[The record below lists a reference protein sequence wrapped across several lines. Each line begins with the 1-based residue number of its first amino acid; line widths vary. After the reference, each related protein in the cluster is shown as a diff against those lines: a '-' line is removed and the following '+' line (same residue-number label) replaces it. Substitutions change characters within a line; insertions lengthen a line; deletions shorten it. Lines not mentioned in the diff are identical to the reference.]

1 MGDAKHEVITHKKIL
16 EFWFSEPVNKKWFKS
31 SLDFDREILTKYF
44 SIWAQAKANQLD
56 KWQAYAESSLA
67 LVIVLDQFPLNMFRG
82 TAKCFSTEDKAIS
95 VARKAILSGFD
106 KLLSIDQN
114 AFLYIPFM
122 HSENLDDQIYSVK
135 LFEQTGLES
144 NIRFA
149 KHHKS
154 IIEMFSRFPHRNK
167 ILKRKSTPEELEY
180 LASPQAFK
188 G

>member
-1 MGDAKHEVITHKKIL
+1 MGDAKHDAITHKTIL
-16 EFWFSEPVNKKWFKS
+16 DFWFSEPANKKWFKS
-31 SLDFDREILTKYF
+31 SSDFDREILTKYF
-44 SIWAQAKANQLD
+44 SIWAQARANQLD
-56 KWQAYAESSLA
+56 KWQESPESSLA

-95 VARKAILSGFD
+95 VSRKAISNEFD
-106 KLLSIDQN
+106 KVLSIGQL
-114 AFLYIPFM
+114 AFLYMPFM
-122 HSENLDDQIYSVK
+122 HSENLGDQIYSVK
-135 LFEQTGLES
+135 LFEQAGLES

-149 KHHKS
+149 KHHRS
-154 IIEMFSRFPHRNK
+154 IIEKFSRFPHRNE